1 MSNRDRPDERLPEAE
16 ANVEALLRA
25 LGEDPKRE
33 GLLRTPERVVR
44 ALRFLT
50 EGYRKDV
57 DDLFNDAFFT
67 EPYDEMVVVR
77 DIEMYS
83 LCVPSKQHVNVV
95 GGVKPA
101 AKVRLGDRLWTL
113 EEGAVRP
120 TTVTAIGRR
129 QVRELVEV
137 VSEKGTFRVT
147 PDHPFATPH
156 GWMEAADL
164 EGFEVEWTHPRELCR
179 RRYEPKPGYA
189 LGFAVGAV
197 TSDGTVG
204 KRSISL
210 VVNSEAFAERF
221 ASSLLIAFGAEA
233 RVEPVSRPSGFTG
246 HDTPGYRV
254 RVVSSYLA
262 DLFRSWVGGDAHH
275 LRQAFPHVVQ
285 LSEECM
291 QGFIDGYVE
300 GDGFQI
306 KQGTGAI
313 VVGSSVPFLRAFS
326 EAIDARFTPA
336 SGKASKLYISNRWNK
351 PGWYGKH
358 GFRQRDHSTSFSES
372 RYVPIRSVRPV
383 RATGKKPFTVYSF
396 RCEPHPTFLV
406 GGHLSHNCEHHL
418 LPFVGRAHVAYIP
431 NRRIV
436 GLSKI
441 PRLVDLFARRLQ
453 VQERMTQQ
461 IAETMMEKLDPVG
474 VGVVIEAR
482 HLCMVMRG
490 VEKQH
495 STMTTSHMLGA
506 FRTDPSTRLE
516 FMNLIGPRPSS
527 AGSTW

>member
-1 MSNRDRPDERLPEAE
+1 MTGTDQSDDRFPEAE
-16 ANVEALLRA
+16 GYVEGLLRA
-25 LGEDPKRE
+25 LGEDPDRE

-204 KRSISL
+204 
-210 VVNSEAFAERF
+210 
-221 ASSLLIAFGAEA
+221 
-233 RVEPVSRPSGFTG
+233 
-246 HDTPGYRV
+246 
-254 RVVSSYLA
+254 
-262 DLFRSWVGGDAHH
+262 
-275 LRQAFPHVVQ
+275 
-285 LSEECM
+285 SEECM

-506 FRTDPSTRLE
+506 VRTDPSTRLE